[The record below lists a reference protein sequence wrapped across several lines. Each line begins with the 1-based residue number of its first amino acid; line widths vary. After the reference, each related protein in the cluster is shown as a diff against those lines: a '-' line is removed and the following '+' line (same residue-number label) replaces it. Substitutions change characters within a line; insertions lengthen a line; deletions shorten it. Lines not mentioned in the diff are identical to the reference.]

1 MYHPLAHPQ
10 WPLTIATER
19 LILRPHQPEDYD
31 VWLAGYTGNDR
42 SLALV
47 NRIGLHYECLRRGF
61 YYENA
66 QWVDHQIYVGLPRDF
81 GLAEQPPNSGHSWG
95 AGG

>member
-1 MYHPLAHPQ
+1 MRASWGFAIYRTYLLRPMRHPLNV
-10 WPLTIATER
+10 E
-19 LILRPHQPEDYD
+19 
-31 VWLAGYTGNDR
+31 NDR